1 MSELTTR
8 FSLLVFEGERT
19 VGEYQF
25 TIPYG
30 DSDAVLEPLRKLK
43 PELCGVVLGR
53 LGVTAHSARLATTH
67 PFYRANAVHV

>member
-1 MSELTTR
+1 MPEFTTR

-43 PELCGVVLGR
+43 PEFCGVVLGR
-53 LGVTAHSARLATTH
+53 FGVTAHSAGLPVSH